1 MGFGIDALLG
11 GLLAAGYVA
20 LARRS
25 GAERLW
31 IGFGLFVAGALYPL
45 MGLTAHPLGEMRVE
59 LFGVVFFGALALLGA
74 ILSAWLLAIGWA
86 LHAFWDLLLPWV
98 ADTGYVP
105 PWYAAACLGFDLVVA
120 GAMVARAGRRRPA
133 IALPSEAR

>member
-1 MGFGIDALLG
+1 MGFGIDALVGG
-11 GLLAAGYVA
+11 GLAGGYVF

-31 IGFGLFVAGALYPL
+31 IGVGLFVAGALYPL
-45 MGLTAHPLGEMRVE
+45 MGLTAHPPGAMPVE
-59 LFGVVFFGALALLGA
+59 LFGVALFGAIALLGA
-74 ILSAWLLAIGWA
+74 VGSVWLLALGWA
-86 LHAFWDLLLPWV
+86 LHAVWDLLLPWV

-120 GAMVARAGRRRPA
+120 VAMAARASRRRPA
-133 IALPSEAR
+133 LPLPSEAR